1 LSKNTENTAI
11 DEKHGKH
18 GFRVFVIFYCP

>member
-1 LSKNTENTAI
+1 LQKNTENTAT
-11 DEKHGKH
+11 DEKHEKH